1 METDTMQNCGS
12 TGDRCKTASKS
23 KSASQFGGT
32 TKTGQLKKVENSIFS
47 PAICFGMIPAYTKKY
62 MEALQ
67 RTGQDDDTQT
77 KDQERIRTEYGLERV
92 L

>member
-23 KSASQFGGT
+23 K
-32 TKTGQLKKVENSIFS
+32 
-47 PAICFGMIPAYTKKY
+47 CFGMIPAYTKKY

-77 KDQERIRTEYGLERV
+77 KEQERIRTEYGLERV

>member
-23 KSASQFGGT
+23 KSASQFERT
-32 TKTGQLKKVENSIFS
+32 AKTGRLKKIENSIFS
-47 PAICFGMIPAYTKKY
+47 SAMRFGMIPAYTMKY
-62 MEALQ
+62 MEALY

-77 KDQERIRTEYGLERV
+77 KEQERIRTEYGLERV

>member
-1 METDTMQNCGS
+1 MRCS
-12 TGDRCKTASKS
+12 TAAARALDVKLHLKPKVHRTLGE
-23 KSASQFGGT
+23 T
-32 TKTGQLKKVENSIFS
+32 TKTGCLKKVENSIFS
-47 PAICFGMIPAYTKKY
+47 SAMRFGMIPAYTMKY

-77 KDQERIRTEYGLERV
+77 KEQERIRTEYGLERV

>member
-1 METDTMQNCGS
+1 MQNRDS

-23 KSASQFGGT
+23 KSASQFERT
-32 TKTGQLKKVENSIFS
+32 AKTGRLKKIENSIFS
-47 PAICFGMIPAYTKKY
+47 SAMRFGMIPAYTKKY
-62 MEALQ
+62 MEALH

-77 KDQERIRTEYGLERV
+77 KEQERIRTEYGLERV

>member
-1 METDTMQNCGS
+1 METDAMQHCGS
-12 TGDRCKTASKS
+12 TGFRCKTASKA

-32 TKTGQLKKVENSIFS
+32 TKTGHLKKVENSIFS
-47 PAICFGMIPAYTKKY
+47 SAMRFGMIPAYTMKY
-62 MEALQ
+62 IETLH

-77 KDQERIRTEYGLERV
+77 KEQERIRTEYGLERV